1 MNVRWY
7 VTVSFID
14 GVIIRIEKEEEH
26 DKVVEEVV
34 RRLVENNLYIKLE
47 NTSRRLKKCWIG

>member
-1 MNVRWY
+1 MIVIKYDIVR
-7 VTVSFID
+7 T
-14 GVIIRIEKEEEH
+14 EKEEEY
-26 DKVVEEVV
+26 DKVVGEVV

>member
-1 MNVRWY
+1 VNVRWY

-14 GVIIRIEKEEEH
+14 GVIMRTEKEEEH